1 MTDKKRPDSVL
12 KEAWDNMTADFAKL
26 LPASVSGSP
35 GRRRRGWKVVVIVT
49 VLELIVLGVVGKFV
63 YDWLV
68 G

>member
-26 LPASVSGSP
+26 LPASVAGSP